1 MVRFFLAMAFG
12 FICFPADADPAGNP
26 PLQDLVT
33 NEYANFSHWSGVLD
47 LGNNITEL
55 GYAVCNLGPTTP
67 LIFEWPQAHLQLGP
81 GGLLPVNH
89 CSTLH
94 RPVAAFDKDLDAVIH
109 YTQAGRTGPA
119 AAYVRRIF
127 KPVSNDWLPPSVR
140 NILETAIH
148 GNDQLQPELA
158 SLQIEQTRSTNEVI
172 HKISW
177 TPPSVVLIVNA
188 EAFGGSAESAVNQI
202 NKTGYQASLSRLDE
216 TSFDFKNSGIS
227 SQRSSSQVITVTHAK
242 SSDPLTFS
250 TSEETG
256 SIADFNVTLVHLP
269 EKQLIVDAE
278 FGLFSK

>member
-1 MVRFFLAMAFG
+1 MVRFFLVIAFS
-12 FICFPADADPAGNP
+12 FVCFPADADSVGNP
-26 PLQDLVT
+26 PFQSVET
-33 NEYANFSHWSGVLD
+33 NQYANFSHWSGVLD

-81 GGLLPVNH
+81 GGLLAVNW

-119 AAYVRRIF
+119 PAYVRRIF

-148 GNDQLQPELA
+148 GSDPLQPELA
-158 SLQIEQTRSTNEVI
+158 SLQIEQTRSPNEVI

-177 TPPSVVLIVNA
+177 TPPSIVLIISA
-188 EAFGGSAESAVNQI
+188 DAFGGSAENAVNQI
-202 NKTGYQASLSRLDE
+202 NKTGYQASLSQLDH
-216 TSFDFKNSGIS
+216 TTFDFGNSGIS
-227 SQRSSSQVITVTHAK
+227 PQRSSSQVITVTHAN
-242 SSDPLTFS
+242 SSNPLTFA